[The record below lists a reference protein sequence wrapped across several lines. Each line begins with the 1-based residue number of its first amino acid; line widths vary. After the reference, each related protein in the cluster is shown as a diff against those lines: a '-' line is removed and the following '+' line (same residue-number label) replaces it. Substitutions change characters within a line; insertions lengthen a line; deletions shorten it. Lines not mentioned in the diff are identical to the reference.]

1 MSTTQQILDRYNQAF
16 DVGDLDQLMALYC
29 DQSVLV
35 CDGKICR
42 GRKEI
47 REFFTQFTAEV
58 LPPDVEYNSVHEI
71 VEGEIVYLVW
81 NSKSKNV
88 TVRWGTDTL
97 VIRNDTIVYQTACLD
112 IQTDANKRM
121 QTDRQTATRFV
132 DR

>member
-1 MSTTQQILDRYNQAF
+1 
-16 DVGDLDQLMALYC
+16 MALYC

-81 NSKSKNV
+81 SSKSKNV

-112 IQTDANKRM
+112 IQTDA
-121 QTDRQTATRFV
+121 
-132 DR
+132 